1 MGGAAAM
8 TAIAVGQTIK
18 GKIDMFRAAKE
29 KVAPL
34 FKKSKDLQERI
45 VTDVEAMREEC
56 VEKVKIIK
64 EKLKAGRK
72 GGERSGASAHTHIHA
87 HTRTRTRTRA
97 RTFMKPT
104 LLVNFISSINHTF

>member
-8 TAIAVGQTIK
+8 TAIAVGKTIK
-18 GKIDMFRAAKE
+18 GKIDMVKAAKE
-29 KVAPL
+29 KVVPL

-64 EKLKAGRK
+64 EKLKAGRGAGGGG
-72 GGERSGASAHTHIHA
+72 GGEGSSASAHTRIHANTRTHA
-87 HTRTRTRTRA
+87 HTHTRTHA
-97 RTFMKPT
+97 R
-104 LLVNFISSINHTF
+104 VRS